1 MQKLTEK
8 AYVEISL
15 YYEVKSA
22 AIFGGS
28 SDVGYVSVSSG
39 NISNFELLCDEEK
52 LTKMMEES
60 RLGIAK
66 FLGVAPQNVRH
77 IDREE
82 FIKQTDEDG

>member
-28 SDVGYVSVSSG
+28 SDVGY
-39 NISNFELLCDEEK
+39 ITLPDE
-52 LTKMMEES
+52 TTWY
-60 RLGIAK
+60 
-66 FLGVAPQNVRH
+66 VPQKYLAQAATPTPEPTPEPNA
-77 IDREE
+77 
-82 FIKQTDEDG
+82 TA

>member
-22 AIFGGS
+22 TIFGGS
-28 SDVGYVSVSSG
+28 SDV
-39 NISNFELLCDEEK
+39 EEK